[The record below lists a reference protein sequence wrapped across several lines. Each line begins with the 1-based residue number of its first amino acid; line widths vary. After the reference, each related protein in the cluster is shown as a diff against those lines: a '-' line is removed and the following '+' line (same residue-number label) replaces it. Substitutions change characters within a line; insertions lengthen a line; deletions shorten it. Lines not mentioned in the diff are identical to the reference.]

1 MRLECD
7 KFVSEYQGRLYEF
20 IGFWDGK
27 ELDLRAMQEYFSEGY
42 RAFYTE
48 PELLKEKDPKLY
60 AFIGGL
66 THDEG

>member
-1 MRLECD
+1 
-7 KFVSEYQGRLYEF
+7 
-20 IGFWDGK
+20 
-27 ELDLRAMQEYFSEGY
+27 MQEYFSEGY